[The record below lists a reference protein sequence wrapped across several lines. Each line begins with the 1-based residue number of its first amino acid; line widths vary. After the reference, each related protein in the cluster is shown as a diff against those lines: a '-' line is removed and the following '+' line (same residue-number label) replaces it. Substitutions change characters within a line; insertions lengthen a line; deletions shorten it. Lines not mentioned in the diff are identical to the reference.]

1 MILVYISIIIKLKIV
16 NIFILGS
23 SLAIGSSYMY
33 EQDVHP
39 DPIPEN
45 NVYIRYVTDQ
55 ETKPK

>member
-1 MILVYISIIIKLKIV
+1 MCLFFYLSIE
-16 NIFILGS
+16 GS

>member
-1 MILVYISIIIKLKIV
+1 MFLLFRTIVYNFK
-16 NIFILGS
+16 NIFIIGS

-45 NVYIRYVTDQ
+45 HVYIRYVTDQ